1 MSDKWK
7 RSQVKMKNSAVLGKL
22 QFWLPTTSVE
32 MLRKPGYLSSGTYQI
47 RDNVYERIPLVQKI
61 IKFGHLRN
69 SKPEVRI

>member
-32 MLRKPGYLSSGTYQI
+32 MLTTRESLVTYVAAPTRSGTTST
-47 RDNVYERIPLVQKI
+47 NES
-61 IKFGHLRN
+61 HLFKR
-69 SKPEVRI
+69 S